1 MCSEF
6 QFYMPNSYDKLSP
19 KMARS
24 LHQAVYNLK
33 IKGDMFEG
41 TYLAQPAVRV
51 IEAQLKIA
59 LIECDIIPN
68 ARYIKDKTFDMF
80 EKDGTKYKLKPDR
93 YGNAKQ
99 DQIKYIGNIYTF
111 YHNNR
116 HALEHWDDPTSPL
129 DTTKILDVQ
138 EAHDL
143 IKRALKLI
151 DKYYEVI

>member
-1 MCSEF
+1 
-6 QFYMPNSYDKLSP
+6 
-19 KMARS
+19 
-24 LHQAVYNLK
+24 
-33 IKGDMFEG
+33 
-41 TYLAQPAVRV
+41 
-51 IEAQLKIA
+51 
-59 LIECDIIPN
+59 
-68 ARYIKDKTFDMF
+68 MF